1 MVQCGGKTVDMEA
14 AALKQGKWG
23 KIFNAATIV
32 FSVAMV
38 TWIVLSTDDLSRVGD
53 AFRNLNPWW
62 MAAAIASFGGYLLGD
77 ALGIMTLI
85 RPDGYRLR
93 LLDAMHIA
101 LVGEFYSEITP
112 GYAGGQPMQ
121 IYHMARRK
129 IDAGVSLS
137 AVTARHFFDH
147 LTIVA
152 ITLVLWALNASY
164 ANSQVGHLTVLII
177 IGLLMTFMNVPLTLA
192 VVLNRPAVER
202 FVMWC
207 IRLME
212 KWRLC
217 HNGDKWR
224 EKAVHTMD
232 ECQQSL
238 SSLVKS
244 PGQILLQLLI
254 AGLQGLSLLAAP
266 CLVYKALGLSGT
278 PWYHVLTIS
287 FLLFVSASYAPMP
300 GATGAQEGGF
310 LVFFGGIFGDMA
322 AVGLLIWRFVTFY
335 LCLLI
340 GCVDTVFISS
350 RQPRPCERVGMEEKL

>member
-1 MVQCGGKTVDMEA
+1 MVQCCGKTVDMEA

-93 LLDAMHIA
+93 LLDAMQIA

-224 EKAVHTMD
+224 EK
-232 ECQQSL
+232 
-238 SSLVKS
+238 
-244 PGQILLQLLI
+244 GQILLQLLI
-254 AGLQGLSLLAAP
+254 ASLQGLSLLAAP

-322 AVGLLIWRFVTFY
+322 AVGLLLWRFVTFY